1 MLILIELKK
10 CLSINL
16 FIFLWRNT
24 TNVIEIFSFIYTK
37 QSATLSITQRFIY
50 FKIVS
55 AYSMTKTIL
64 HFNCYHCYSLDGAQ
78 LQYYVIVFTAIHQM
92 SLRRFQTIH
101 QMAHKA
107 FPAAHCALHKRTAL
121 LAVQS
126 LLPDAATSCLVEM
139 KWNVMNGVLGHI
151 CAHIG

>member
-1 MLILIELKK
+1 MLILIEIKK

-37 QSATLSITQRFIY
+37 QSATLSITQIFIY
-50 FKIVS
+50 FKTVS
-55 AYSMTKTIL
+55 AYSMTKTML

-78 LQYYVIVFTAIHQM
+78 LQYYMIVFTAIHQM

-101 QMAHKA
+101 QRAHKV
-107 FPAAHCALHKRTAL
+107 FPAAHCVLHKRTAL

-139 KWNVMNGVLGHI
+139 KWNVMSGVLGHI